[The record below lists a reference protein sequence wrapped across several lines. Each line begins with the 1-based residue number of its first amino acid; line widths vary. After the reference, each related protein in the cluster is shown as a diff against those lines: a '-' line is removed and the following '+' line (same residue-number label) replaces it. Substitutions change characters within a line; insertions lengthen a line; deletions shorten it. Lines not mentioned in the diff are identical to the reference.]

1 MSIESGGFKPPEAEA
16 ENRYSKEKIGSG
28 VDFARSLIERGNL
41 SSGEVNAIVSAQ
53 NRLNEGKSSETDN
66 NLLVEWADKAEWAKA
81 QEQSDAKLR
90 QHVVQGVG
98 RDALEN
104 TESSSRGI
112 DSSMKTHLLEA
123 KEQNPA
129 DVEKV
134 LNLWREFSN
143 NLFARLN
150 SENLRDPKKVEDALR
165 LANALLQAEPT
176 REGGDAAKERIEALK
191 KRYGI

>member
-1 MSIESGGFKPPEAEA
+1 MSIESGGFNLPEAEA

-53 NRLNEGKSSETDN
+53 NRLNEGKSSEVDN
-66 NLLVEWADKAEWAKA
+66 NLLAEWADKAEWAKT
-81 QEQSDAKLR
+81 QEQGDAKLR

-150 SENLRDPKKVEDALR
+150 SENLRDPKKVEDALK

-176 REGGDAAKERIEALK
+176 REGGDAAKQGIEALK

>member
-1 MSIESGGFKPPEAEA
+1 MS
-16 ENRYSKEKIGSG
+16 R
-28 VDFARSLIERGNL
+28 
-41 SSGEVNAIVSAQ
+41 GEVNAIVSAQ
-53 NRLNEGKSSETDN
+53 NRLNEGKSSEADN
-66 NLLVEWADKAEWAKA
+66 NLLAEWADKAERAKA

-112 DSSMKTHLLEA
+112 DSSIKTHLLEA

-143 NLFARLN
+143 NLFARLS

-176 REGGDAAKERIEALK
+176 REGGEGGDAAKQGIEALK

>member
-1 MSIESGGFKPPEAEA
+1 M
-16 ENRYSKEKIGSG
+16 
-28 VDFARSLIERGNL
+28 
-41 SSGEVNAIVSAQ
+41 
-53 NRLNEGKSSETDN
+53 
-66 NLLVEWADKAEWAKA
+66 
-81 QEQSDAKLR
+81 
-90 QHVVQGVG
+90 QGVG
-98 RDALEN
+98 RDALET

-112 DSSMKTHLLEA
+112 DSSMKTHLLES

-143 NLFARLN
+143 NLFARLS
-150 SENLRDPKKVEDALR
+150 SENLRDPKKVEDALK

-176 REGGDAAKERIEALK
+176 REGGDAVKQGIEVLK